1 MEKAEIIAL
10 LHKAIQSE
18 HMAIVQYLLHAYRMG
33 EGEMAAEIEAIA
45 REEMRHFDWLSELAV
60 ELGGKPTIVRDELYG
75 VVDDVVQNMRFDV
88 QAEVD
93 AIAMYRRY
101 IELIDDPKIQLLLSR
116 ILSDEES
123 HRGDFESFVAKAERG
138 EVTGGGGEAGTE
150 GAAMPKAPTPQ
161 PPARIAEI
169 LKMGMDHEYTVILQY
184 LYHRYLMPDCEVGN
198 EIEMQTI
205 NEMQHLGWLSE
216 ELVSVGGEA
225 EMEHTSLALE
235 GDAEDMLKADIA
247 AEQAVTAAYSRQI
260 PEIDDPDLKALVARI
275 RDHEIYHAEVF
286 RGLLDEIK
294 AQEHKGEEP
303 APSPAPKTRPPS
315 VGNLFGQKQD

>member
-1 MEKAEIIAL
+1 MENAEIVAL

-33 EGEMAAEIEAIA
+33 EGELAAEIEAIA

-60 ELGGKPTIVRDELYG
+60 ELGGKPTVVRDKLYG
-75 VVDDVVQNMRFDV
+75 VVDDVAQNMRFDV
-88 QAEVD
+88 QAEAD

-123 HRGDFESFVAKAERG
+123 HRGDFEGFVAKAERG
-138 EVTGGGGEAGTE
+138 AAAEGEAGAE
-150 GAAMPKAPTPQ
+150 DAAAPK

-169 LKMGMDHEYTVILQY
+169 LKMGMEHEYTVILQY

-216 ELVSVGGEA
+216 EMISVGGEA
-225 EMEHTSLALE
+225 EMEHTPLALE
-235 GDAEDMLKADIA
+235 GDPEHMLKADIA

-260 PEIDDPDLKALVARI
+260 PEIDDAGLKALVVRI
-275 RDHEIYHAEVF
+275 RDHEIYHGEVF
-286 RGLLDEIK
+286 KGLLAEIE
-294 AQEHKGEEP
+294 ALEDRGEKP
-303 APSPAPKTRPPS
+303 ASVAAPSSPAPTSPPPS
-315 VGNLFGQKQD
+315 VGDLFGKKQD

>member
-45 REEMRHFDWLSELAV
+45 REEMRHFDWLSELVV
-60 ELGGKPTIVRDELYG
+60 ELGGKPTVVRDKLYG
-75 VVDDVVQNMRFDV
+75 VVDDVAQNMRFDV
-88 QAEVD
+88 QAEMD
-93 AIAMYRRY
+93 AVAMYRRY
-101 IELIDDPKIQLLLSR
+101 IELIDDAKIQLLLSR

-123 HRGDFESFVAKAERG
+123 HLEDFQGFVAKAERG
-138 EVTGGGGEAGTE
+138 ATVGSEGEVSAE
-150 GAAMPKAPTPQ
+150 GAASPK
-161 PPARIAEI
+161 PPARIAQI
-169 LKMGMDHEYTVILQY
+169 LKMGIEHEYTVILQY

-198 EIEMQTI
+198 ELEMQTI

-225 EMEHTSLALE
+225 EMEHTPLALE

-260 PEIDDPDLKALVARI
+260 PEIDDPDLRTLVARI

-286 RGLLDEIK
+286 KGLLDEIE

-303 APSPAPKTRPPS
+303 APSPTPKTRPPS